1 MKLNRK
7 QLFADKM
14 IFNNDSTIPVNALQL
29 IDELVEQ
36 ERLERINKR
45 LVERVEL
52 LEFQLENARHE
63 IAHISELACLPVRNH
78 RYYDISGRT
87 Y

>member
-1 MKLNRK
+1 MNQLNRK

-14 IFNNDSTIPVNALQL
+14 YFNKESLIPVNALQL

-36 ERLERINKR
+36 ERLERDNKW
-45 LVERVEL
+45 LTERVGL
-52 LEFQLENARHE
+52 LEFQLENARSALSDLD
-63 IAHISELACLPVRNH
+63 IKNH